1 MAASLFPIE
10 AKQPNVLSQTITDEA
25 IIFPESFETDTQKLL
40 EGWYMKNYT
49 ATDQRYKTLSDVKTS
64 DEEIKRRLSQMPTV
78 IEMPFNQIVRQYIDR
93 YTQKG
98 RSQVAAMLGLGIY
111 YNPIFEQ
118 ALEEEGLPLELKYLP
133 VIESALNPNA
143 TSRSG
148 AAGLWQFM
156 LVTGKGLGMEV
167 NSLVDERRDPYISSR
182 KAAKYLKDLYSTY
195 DDWSLAIAA
204 YNCGPGTVN
213 KAIRRAGG
221 DPQKQD
227 FWSIYSYLPSETRGY
242 VPAFIAANYVMTYYP
257 EHNISPVL
265 PTKPLVTDTV
275 SIGKRVHFDQIS
287 AVLNIPKEELRVL
300 NPQFRADVIP
310 GSSAKSYA
318 LTLPSQQ
325 VHAYILSEDE
335 ILGFNKDIYARRD
348 EVNPGDN
355 PADFRAAAAT
365 DNEDENP
372 ADLVPAEDDEPAMVA
387 SRPDGS
393 DDPSPSPAPAPA
405 PSGRKH
411 TVTHTVAQG
420 ESLADIAEFYGVSP
434 SDIRRANSL
443 RRNAVRP
450 GQQLRVETALSQRE
464 IASRRPA
471 ASARRQDQASAQ
483 PTPVRRPAEAQG
495 PDQPAPSRKVNKR
508 NQRQSAAAPVPDK
521 KGKAD
526 KKNKRHKKQE
536 PKKPTKH
543 TVASGENLSTIAKR
557 NGVSVEELKK
567 ANPKAGDMIHPGDQ
581 LNIPSKKAAKKA
593 DKKKRKKQKAET
605 PAQKKKSKRKKR

>member
-49 ATDQRYKTLSDVKTS
+49 ATDQRYKNLSDVKTS
-64 DEEIKRRLSQMPTV
+64 DEEIKKRLSQMPTV

-98 RSQVAAMLGLGIY
+98 RAQVAAMLGLGIY

-167 NSLVDERRDPYISSR
+167 NSLVDERRDPYISSH

-275 SIGKRVHFDQIS
+275 SVGKRVHFDQIS

-300 NPQFRADVIP
+300 NPQFRADLIP

-335 ILGFNKDIYARRD
+335 ILGYNKDLYARRD
-348 EVNPGDN
+348 EVNPGDS
-355 PADFRAAAAT
+355 PADFRAAAAS
-365 DNEDENP
+365 DEEENP
-372 ADLVPAEDDEPAMVA
+372 ADLVPAEDEEPAMVA
-387 SRPDGS
+387 SRPDGAS
-393 DDPSPSPAPAPA
+393 DPAPA
-405 PSGRKH
+405 GRKH

-420 ESLADIAEFYGVSP
+420 ESLAEIAELYGVSP

-450 GQQLRVETALSQRE
+450 GQQLRVETSLSDRE

-471 ASARRQDQASAQ
+471 AAPSRRQDQASAQ
-483 PTPVRRPAEAQG
+483 AAPVRQPAEAQG
-495 PDQPAPSRKVNKR
+495 PDQPAPSKKVSKR
-508 NQRQSAAAPVPDK
+508 NK
-521 KGKAD
+521 KQNAEPAAD
-526 KKNKRHKKQE
+526 KKNKRDKKQKRNKKQKPE
-536 PKKPTKH
+536 PPKKH

-581 LNIPSKKAAKKA
+581 LNIPSKKAAKA
-593 DKKKRKKQKAET
+593 DKKRNTKQKAESGS
-605 PAQKKKSKRKKR
+605 KKKKNKKKRR